1 MNSSH
6 STIKSLESRSFPL
19 DRDYDSIHNFGM
31 IQSHGCLLSLQP
43 NSLTILQVSDNIK
56 TLLNLT
62 PEDLLGKTLD
72 QVFPKTQVTL
82 IKKHLHDNE
91 HDTIP
96 VMPLKLRLNKTNFDG
111 IIHLNP
117 QGFYILELESINL
130 QEKLDV
136 VKFYHSIRMTV
147 TKMHQSANLTEMSN
161 ILVED
166 FRKITGFDRVLIYRY
181 DHDWHGVVIAEAKS
195 DQVESYL
202 GLHYPESDVP
212 QIARKLYV
220 KTITRTIPNFE
231 QNCSYIIPE
240 KNPITNSP
248 LDLTFTIL
256 RGVHPCHIE
265 YYKNWGV
272 QASMS
277 VALVSQNHLWG
288 LIACQHYTPK
298 YIPYDIRKACEF
310 LGQIMSLELT
320 TKEANEVYDYQL
332 ELKTITSQL
341 VGAMSHETN
350 FIEALVKQQLN
361 FLKLVSAQ
369 GAVICIRNQ
378 FQLFGNT
385 PTQDQIEKLLIWLK
399 NNSNQDIF
407 YTANLAKIYPEAQEF
422 KAVGSGILAISISS
436 LWDHYIIWFRP
447 EEIQTVNW
455 AGNPNESYQKTI
467 LDNGKIYLS
476 PRSSFELWKEK
487 VNLKSLPW
495 EKWEIQAAIELRNGI
510 IDIILKQ
517 VDELA
522 HLTQE
527 LRRSNAELQQFA
539 YVASH
544 DLQEPLNQVVS
555 YVQLL
560 EMRYQDILDDNAK
573 EFINFAVEGVTQMQ
587 QLIDDLLAYSR
598 LGSRNKKF
606 ESTDLKLVF
615 KRVLMNLQV
624 KIEETKTIIDI
635 PDLPIV
641 NGDDTQLLQLFQ
653 NLITNAIKFRNNNKP
668 EIKINVQENEDH
680 WLFSVQDN
688 GIGID
693 PQFKERIFVI
703 FQRLHTRDEYPG
715 TGMGLT
721 ICKRIV
727 ERHGGKIW
735 VESELGQGATFYF
748 TIAK

>member
-1 MNSSH
+1 MNSVKNQINSE
-6 STIKSLESRSFPL
+6 KAQASLPE
-19 DRDYDSIHNFGM
+19 RDYDSIRNFGI
-31 IQSHGCLLSLQP
+31 IQSHGCLLSLDA
-43 NSLTILQVSDNIK
+43 NSLTILQVSDNTKI
-56 TLLNLT
+56 LLNFL
-62 PEDLLGKTLD
+62 PEELLGKTLD
-72 QVFPKTQVTL
+72 QVFPKNQVTL
-82 IKKHLHDNE
+82 IKNHLQNQDN
-91 HDTIP
+91 IP
-96 VMPLKLRLNKTNFDG
+96 IMPLKLRLNKTQFDG
-111 IIHLNP
+111 IIHRNIH
-117 QGFYILELESINL
+117 GFYILELEPIKIL
-130 QEKLDV
+130 EKFDV
-136 VKFYHSIRMTV
+136 LKFYHLIRTTV
-147 TKMHQSANLTEMSN
+147 SKMHQSANLTEMCHV
-161 ILVED
+161 LVEE

-181 DHDWHGVVIAEAKS
+181 DHDWHGVVIAEAKN

-212 QIARKLYV
+212 KMARKLYV
-220 KTITRTIPNFE
+220 KTLTRTIPNFHQE
-231 QNCSYIIPE
+231 SSYIIPE
-240 KNPITNSP
+240 KDPITNAP
-248 LDLTFTIL
+248 LDLTFTVL

-277 VALVSQNHLWG
+277 VSLVSEQQLWG

-310 LGQIMSLELT
+310 LGQIMSLELI
-320 TKEANEVYDYQL
+320 TKEANEFYDYQL
-332 ELKTITSQL
+332 ELKTISSHL
-341 VGAMSHETN
+341 ISAMSQDKN
-350 FIEALVKQQLN
+350 FLEALIKQEEN

-369 GAVICIRNQ
+369 GAVIKIRDH
-378 FQLFGNT
+378 FQLLGNT
-385 PTQDQIEKLLIWLK
+385 PNKEQIENLLTWLK
-399 NNSNQDIF
+399 ENHQKEIF
-407 YTANLAKIYPEAQEF
+407 YTAQLARIYPMAIEF
-422 KAVGSGILAISISS
+422 KEVGSGILAISISQVWES
-436 LWDHYIIWFRP
+436 YIIWFRP

-455 AGNPNESYQKTI
+455 AGNPHQSYYEKVRE
-467 LDNGKIYLS
+467 DGKIYLS
-476 PRSSFELWKEK
+476 PRTSFELWKEK

-495 EKWEIQAAIELRNGI
+495 EKCEIQEAIELKNAI
-510 IDIILKQ
+510 IDIILRQ
-517 VDELA
+517 VDDLA
-522 HLTQE
+522 QLTQE

-560 EMRYQDILDDNAK
+560 EMRYQNLLDEDAK

-598 LGSRNKKF
+598 LGSRTKQF
-606 ESTDLKLVF
+606 EATNLERVV

-624 KIEETKTIIDI
+624 KIEETKTTIHL
-635 PDLPIV
+635 PDLPVV

-653 NLITNAIKFRNNNKP
+653 NLMTNAIKFRNNNSS
-668 EIKINVQENEDH
+668 EIKIGVQEYEDH

-735 VESELGQGATFYF
+735 VESELDQGATFYF